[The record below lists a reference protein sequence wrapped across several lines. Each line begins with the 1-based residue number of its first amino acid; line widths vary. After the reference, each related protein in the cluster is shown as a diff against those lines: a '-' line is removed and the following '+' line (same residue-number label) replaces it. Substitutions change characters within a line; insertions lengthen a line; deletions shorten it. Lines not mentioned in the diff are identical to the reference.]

1 MEGKT
6 DRKGKRERNKN
17 VFGFFPDEQ
26 KHKHLNSQF
35 PNMMRGMKAGR
46 RVRPK
51 GVSAEVVG
59 MAGNKENGKAGKG
72 SGEPFP
78 NVEGT
83 PELSE
88 EEIMKKLTIA
98 QQRERLMQQLQQIE
112 EEEKQLTKK
121 IENARDAIFT
131 MIKKKYNMNENDLR
145 EAFSQLLQGEDPV
158 ILRIIKM
165 CEKRGADALKEKEFK
180 QNAEL
185 IRKMHIVKSMSEK
198 DVEKIAIYIEEAR
211 EYMER
216 KRMIKAKNEIHHKG
230 RLHNESVTILKHLH
244 ENGGRIREK
253 EVLQWAKEELGINSD
268 TFNKR
273 RWSLLQRE
281 YIKRENGDLVLTDKG
296 LWRLKEEGY

>member
-1 MEGKT
+1 MAANEAAEKKEGEG
-6 DRKGKRERNKN
+6 RPE
-17 VFGFFPDEQ
+17 PPPQ
-26 KHKHLNSQF
+26 NS
-35 PNMMRGMKAGR
+35 
-46 RVRPK
+46 
-51 GVSAEVVG
+51 
-59 MAGNKENGKAGKG
+59 
-72 SGEPFP
+72 
-78 NVEGT
+78 GT
-83 PELSE
+83 GELSE
-88 EEIMKKLTIA
+88 EEIIKTLQIA
-98 QQRERLMQQLQQIE
+98 QLEERLKKELERIQKEKE
-112 EEEKQLTKK
+112 ELERKK
-121 IENARDAIFT
+121 KSARDRIFQE
-131 MIKKKYNMNENDLR
+131 MKKKYNMNENDLR

-158 ILRIIKM
+158 ILSMIEM

-185 IRKMHIVKSMSEK
+185 IRKMHIVKNMSEK

-211 EYMER
+211 EYIER
-216 KRMIKAKNEIHHKG
+216 KRLIKAKNEIHHKG
-230 RLHNESVTILKHLH
+230 RLHEESIKILKHLH